1 MRPRKVLS
9 TTPVFVV
16 IVGHGFEGGP
26 SPVPGKGSG
35 IHSGGGWSRPTF
47 GSTERRGIKW
57 WFQSSRIQSK
67 QREASF
73 RQRMLSLRS
82 SEQLTRF
89 SQNDIIRFSDKVLTC
104 YHSFNMAKR
113 SRSEDKDS
121 LHILQSICTGAVPD
135 GPVMDDRNT
144 SIGPLID
151 KTEVPNEVLLPEPVP
166 SDLYKH
172 GVEAWVEVP
181 HGALVHHQDRCKIW
195 DDGGLTT
202 AHSSAEGA
210 VGCALDALA
219 VGIAATHIQIRVVV
233 HPMTMKRLRVV
244 EGTNGVPSRVNPVV
258 ELSGMVVFDVK
269 QV

>member
-82 SEQLTRF
+82 SE
-89 SQNDIIRFSDKVLTC
+89 
-104 YHSFNMAKR
+104 
-113 SRSEDKDS
+113 
-121 LHILQSICTGAVPD
+121 QSICTGAVPD